1 MNGCYS
7 CKIIFWWHFFWNIT
21 CTECI
26 DTSRTCCVFEFGL
39 PRFDSVLLVLLSRT
53 FPILT
58 ESFPFIELVLSFLE
72 LDLLCFN
79 LVLLFFFWDGSSL
92 FWLSPS
98 HLWSHPSPFL
108 SQTMSVL
115 IQSFSFFLTQTFPIL
130 SQSFPFIFNAAFSFS
145 SVLRFDLIAICTADT
160 IKDGVVYR
168 KCSLHYHERKLN

>member
-39 PRFDSVLLVLLSRT
+39 PRFYS
-53 FPILT
+53 ILHIYWV
-58 ESFPFIELVLSFLE
+58 SHSLFWVGPPV
-72 LDLLCFN
+72 FN
-79 LVLLFFFWDGSSL
+79 LVLLFFWDGSSL

-98 HLWSHPSPFL
+98 HLLSHPSPFL
-108 SQTMSVL
+108 SQTFSVL
-115 IQSFSFFLTQTFPIL
+115 IQSFLFFFTQTFPIL
-130 SQSFPFIFNAAFSFS
+130 SQSFPFIFNASFSFL

>member
-1 MNGCYS
+1 MYRYES
-7 CKIIFWWHFFWNIT
+7 DLLRFWIWPSAFWLSP
-21 CTECI
+21 
-26 DTSRTCCVFEFGL
+26 SRF
-39 PRFDSVLLVLLSRT
+39 
-53 FPILT
+53 T
-58 ESFPFIELVLSFLE
+58 ESDVPYFDWVLPIYWVSPFPFVVGPPVFQLSPS
-72 LDLLCFN
+72 
-79 LVLLFFFWDGSSL
+79 FFFWDGSSL
-92 FWLSPS
+92 FCLSPS

-130 SQSFPFIFNAAFSFS
+130 SQSFPFIFNASFSFL

>member
-79 LVLLFFFWDGSSL
+79 LVLLFFLRWIFSIL
-92 FWLSPS
+92 
-98 HLWSHPSPFL
+98 
-108 SQTMSVL
+108 T
-115 IQSFSFFLTQTFPIL
+115 QSFSFMKSSLPFSESDDECFNSVFL
-130 SQSFPFIFNAAFSFS
+130 IFFDSDVPYFE
-145 SVLRFDLIAICTADT
+145 SVLPIYF
-160 IKDGVVYR
+160 
-168 KCSLHYHERKLN
+168 